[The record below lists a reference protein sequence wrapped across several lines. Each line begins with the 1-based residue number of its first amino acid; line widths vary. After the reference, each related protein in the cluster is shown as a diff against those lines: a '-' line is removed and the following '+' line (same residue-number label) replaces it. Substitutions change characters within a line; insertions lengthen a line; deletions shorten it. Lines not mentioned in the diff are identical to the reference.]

1 MTANAMQEDKEECL
15 AAGMNGYISKPLQVE
30 ELMQALLKVSKSH
43 TSFLL
48 TYLRQPSRGNGKCK
62 QKWHTTALRQAA
74 HTLKSSSAMLGAMT
88 LAQQSQELETISKNR
103 NLSEILSKVKQIIA
117 EFTRVLA
124 ALQAELQRD
133 RENIHIQ
140 TCD

>member
-1 MTANAMQEDKEECL
+1 
-15 AAGMNGYISKPLQVE
+15 
-30 ELMQALLKVSKSH
+30 
-43 TSFLL
+43 
-48 TYLRQPSRGNGKCK
+48 
-62 QKWHTTALRQAA
+62 
-74 HTLKSSSAMLGAMT
+74 MLGAMT

-117 EFTRVLA
+117 EFTRVQA

-133 RENIHIQ
+133 RENIDIQ